1 MDQSE
6 SVVVSGGFDPL
17 HIGHVKMFQ
26 EAAKL
31 ASRLVVIVNNDNFL
45 MQKKGYVF
53 MPIEERIEIIKNI
66 SVVNKVVESID
77 TDLTVCLT
85 LNLLAKEENVK
96 IFANGG
102 DRRNEKDIPETTVC
116 KDNQIDMKFN
126 IGGGKIQ
133 SSSSLASQKI
143 KKPWGSYNTFE
154 KDKDY
159 LVKIIMVNPGEELS
173 LQSHQHRSEYWLII
187 SGIATVECD
196 GKNSRLKR
204 NESILIPQGSKH
216 RLSNNN
222 KETLKVLEVQHGDI
236 LRESDIIRYQ
246 DKYNRVG

>member
-1 MDQSE
+1 MDKIE

-17 HIGHVKMFQ
+17 HVGHTRMFQ

-31 ASRLVVIVNNDNFL
+31 ASKLIVIVNNDDFL

-53 MPIEERIEIIKNI
+53 MPIDERMEIIKNI
-66 SVVNKVVESID
+66 SVVDKVVKSID
-77 TDLTVCLT
+77 TDLTVCQT
-85 LNLLAKEENVK
+85 LNLLAKEENIIV
-96 IFANGG
+96 FANGG
-102 DRRNEKDIPETTVC
+102 DRQREKDISEATVC
-116 KDNQIDMKFN
+116 RDNQIEMKFN

-159 LVKIIMVNPGEELS
+159 LLKIITVNPGEKLS
-173 LQSHQHRSEYWLII
+173 LQSHQHRSEQWLII

-196 GKNSRLKR
+196 GKISHLNR
-204 NESILIPQGSKH
+204 NESIFIPQCSKH
-216 RLSNNN
+216 RLSNEN
-222 KETLKVLEVQHGDI
+222 KEILKVFEAQYGDR
-236 LRESDIIRYQ
+236 LSESDIIRYQ
-246 DKYNRVG
+246 DEYDRVE

>member
-17 HIGHVKMFQ
+17 HVGHVKMFQ

-116 KDNQIDMKFN
+116 KENVQNTITVKSM
-126 IGGGKIQ
+126 
-133 SSSSLASQKI
+133 QKYYI
-143 KKPWGSYNTFE
+143 N
-154 KDKDY
+154 
-159 LVKIIMVNPGEELS
+159 
-173 LQSHQHRSEYWLII
+173 
-187 SGIATVECD
+187 
-196 GKNSRLKR
+196 
-204 NESILIPQGSKH
+204 
-216 RLSNNN
+216 
-222 KETLKVLEVQHGDI
+222 
-236 LRESDIIRYQ
+236 
-246 DKYNRVG
+246 